1 MYSGFLKYS
10 FLLLVVCNI
19 ISLKAQEVIVDKSNF
34 FYQISPFYN
43 FKQSIV
49 SLTFDDGS
57 ANQFTIGIPV
67 LKERN
72 LPATFYVIT
81 DFLDS
86 ASKNILLE
94 NHSTDIEIGSHTKS
108 HPDLIKIG
116 KANAEKELR
125 NSQTYLQREFGNNV
139 GLTFCYPWGIFN
151 NSVKQLAKSIYI
163 AARSADVGYNSLKLL
178 DRFAL
183 KMHSFDKNVNVSIA
197 NKRVDYAIKNHL
209 WLIEMIHGINDIG
222 YAPLDSAVLV
232 EHLDHIKAAENKIW
246 FSTVSGVIKYIDES
260 ENTTIKCDF
269 CSDTVYKIRIDDFM
283 DDSIYDQPLS
293 VRIKVPNNWDDIG
306 ISNSEIIRTESVNN
320 SKFIL
325 FNALPDNKPITIRPK
340 LISAPEK
347 NSGMQ
352 LVFLSI
358 NPFIDDI
365 HLALETFERSD
376 IDIMLCDISGKVLI
390 QRKEN
395 AVMGVINVSFNT
407 SKMGRGVYFLRVN
420 SSHGEQL
427 VRKLMKVN

>member
-1 MYSGFLKYS
+1 MT
-10 FLLLVVCNI
+10 
-19 ISLKAQEVIVDKSNF
+19 KAQE
-34 FYQISPFYN
+34 
-43 FKQSIV
+43 
-49 SLTFDDGS
+49 
-57 ANQFTIGIPV
+57 
-67 LKERN
+67 
-72 LPATFYVIT
+72 
-81 DFLDS
+81 
-86 ASKNILLE
+86 
-94 NHSTDIEIGSHTKS
+94 
-108 HPDLIKIG
+108 
-116 KANAEKELR
+116 
-125 NSQTYLQREFGNNV
+125 
-139 GLTFCYPWGIFN
+139 
-151 NSVKQLAKSIYI
+151 
-163 AARSADVGYNSLKLL
+163 
-178 DRFAL
+178 
-183 KMHSFDKNVNVSIA
+183 
-197 NKRVDYAIKNHL
+197 
-209 WLIEMIHGINDIG
+209 
-222 YAPLDSAVLV
+222 
-232 EHLDHIKAAENKIW
+232 
-246 FSTVSGVIKYIDES
+246 
-260 ENTTIKCDF
+260 
-269 CSDTVYKIRIDDFM
+269 IRIDDFM

>member
-1 MYSGFLKYS
+1 MA
-10 FLLLVVCNI
+10 CTW
-19 ISLKAQEVIVDKSNF
+19 ISLKAQEVTIDKSNF

-57 ANQFTIGIPV
+57 ANQFKIGIPV

-81 DFLDS
+81 DFIDS
-86 ASKNILLE
+86 VSKSILLE
-94 NHSTDIEIGSHTKS
+94 NFSKNLEIGSHTLT
-108 HPDLIKIG
+108 HPDLTKIG

-125 NSQTYLQREFGNNV
+125 NSQSYLQREFGINA

-151 NSVKQLAKSIYI
+151 NSVKQLVKSLYI
-163 AARSADVGYNSLKLL
+163 AARSTDVGYNSIKIL

-183 KMHSFDKNVNVSIA
+183 KMQNFDKSVNVSTA

-209 WLIEMIHGINDIG
+209 WLIEMIHGINNIG
-222 YAPLDSAVLV
+222 YAPLDSAALV
-232 EHLDHIKAAENKIW
+232 EHLDYIKTVESKIW
-246 FSTVSGVIKYIDES
+246 CSTVSGVIKYIDES
-260 ENTTIKCDF
+260 ENTTVKCDF
-269 CSDTVYKIRIDDFM
+269 CDDTVYRIRINDFM

-293 VRIKVPNNWDDIG
+293 VRIKVPNYWDNIW
-306 ISNSEIIRTESVNN
+306 ISNSEIVNTEFINN

-340 LISAPEK
+340 LITAPEK
-347 NSGMQ
+347 NSGTQ

-365 HLALETFERSD
+365 HLALEAFEQSD

-390 QRKEN
+390 HRKEN
-395 AVMGVINVSFNT
+395 AVLGVINISFNT
-407 SKMGRGVYFLRVN
+407 SKMGRGAYFLRVN
-420 SSHGEQL
+420 SSHGEQI
-427 VRKLMKVN
+427 VKKLMKVN